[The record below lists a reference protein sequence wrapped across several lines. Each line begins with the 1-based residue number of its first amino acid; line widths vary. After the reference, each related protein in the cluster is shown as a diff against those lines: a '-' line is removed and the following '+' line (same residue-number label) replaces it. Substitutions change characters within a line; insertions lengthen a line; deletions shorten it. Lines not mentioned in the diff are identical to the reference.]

1 MTKQELAVILGIE
14 EWPASYDAEFDRFEQ
29 EWESVKKFPILDW
42 DMVSRLSE
50 EGYIAAEGIADM
62 KVCVDKV
69 LADESLHFAL
79 QCVYY
84 ALCEYRGAHQNELYI
99 EPVPPSLGDYR
110 YTFSMVILTKCL
122 VRGVTKARERGI
134 PEDMI
139 AQHKGEANGGPLEGK
154 GPYGT
159 PGMFHWRC
167 VCAFATMYQT
177 GILRFEPERVPEGYR
192 MLRRKSDGKLLMVFT
207 APRRIDEFGQFTS
220 YDEQTAFTIPQ
231 ASEPLSG
238 SVITTDG
245 RVLDRF
251 VSFTSDEWETAFDAD
266 DAALSFHIPPDVAY
280 NITNIADAFKQAVE
294 FYTTY
299 YPDLPIRSIQSYS
312 WLYSPQLASMLS
324 ENSGICRLNR
334 ELYLAPV
341 PSGPDGFYS
350 FVFKTDASSFDLDTV
365 EADTSLKRGFVSFV
379 KNGGRVHNGFTY
391 FPVDDVSKLS
401 DNAHELYAT
410 DVYEN

>member
-1 MTKQELAVILGIE
+1 MTKQKLAEVLGVD
-14 EWPASYDAEFDRFEQ
+14 EWPASYDAEFERFQ
-29 EWESVKKFPILDW
+29 SEWHQIKDMPIVDW
-42 DMVSRLSE
+42 EAVSLLSE
-50 EGYIAAEGIADM
+50 EGYIADEGIADM
-62 KVCVDKV
+62 KTCVEKV
-69 LADESLHFAL
+69 LSDESLHFAL

-84 ALCEYRGAHQNELYI
+84 ALYEYRGAHQNELYI
-99 EPVPPSLGDYR
+99 DPAPPSLGDYR

-122 VRGVTKARERGI
+122 VKGVLKARERGI
-134 PEDMI
+134 PEEMI
-139 AQHKGEANGGPLEGK
+139 AQHKGEANGGPLDGN

-159 PGMFHWRC
+159 PGMFHWRS

-192 MLRRKSDGKLLMVFT
+192 MLRRKCDGKLLMVFT
-207 APRRIDEFGQFTS
+207 APRRIDEFGQFAS
-220 YDEQTAFTIPQ
+220 CDEHTLFTIPQ
-231 ASEPLSG
+231 AENDLSG
-238 SVITTDG
+238 SVISTDG
-245 RVLDRF
+245 RVLDQF
-251 VSFTSDEWETAFDAD
+251 VSFTGDEWEKVFDAG

-280 NITNIADAFKQAVE
+280 NVTNIVDAYKQAVE

-312 WLYSPQLASMLS
+312 WLYSPQLTSMLS

-350 FVFKTDASSFDLDTV
+350 FVFKTDASSFDIDTI
-365 EADTSLKRGFVSFV
+365 EADTSLKRGFVAFV

-391 FPVDDVSKLS
+391 FPVDTVCKLN
-401 DNAHELYAT
+401 DHVHEWYAT
-410 DVYEN
+410 DVYDN